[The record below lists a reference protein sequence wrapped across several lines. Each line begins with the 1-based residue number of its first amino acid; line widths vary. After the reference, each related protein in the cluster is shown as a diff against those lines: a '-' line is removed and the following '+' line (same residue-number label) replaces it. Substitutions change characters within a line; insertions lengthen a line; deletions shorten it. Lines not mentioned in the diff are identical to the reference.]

1 MQGVSRKGSESFE
14 SLMRRFNRRVQQS
27 GKLTSYRKKRYL
39 EKEPSKT
46 EQRMTA
52 IRKEARKKAKNK
64 SMLMKGL

>member
-1 MQGVSRKGSESFE
+1 LQGVSRKGSESFE

>member
-14 SLMRRFNRRVQQS
+14 SLMRRFNRRVQQ
-27 GKLTSYRKKRYL
+27 GGILTSYRKKRYL

-52 IRKEARKKAKNK
+52 IRKEKRKQAKNK

>member
-14 SLMRRFNRRVQQS
+14 SLMRRFNRRIQQS

-46 EQRMTA
+46 EQRMSA
-52 IRKEARKKAKNK
+52 IRKEQRKQAKNK
-64 SMLMKGL
+64 SMLMKGF

>member
-14 SLMRRFNRRVQQS
+14 SLMRRFNRRIQQ
-27 GKLTSYRKKRYL
+27 GGILTSYRKKRYL

-46 EQRMTA
+46 EQRMSA
-52 IRKEARKKAKNK
+52 IRKEQRKQAKNK

>member
-27 GKLTSYRKKRYL
+27 GALTTFRKKRYL

-52 IRKEARKKAKNK
+52 IRKEKRKQAKNK

>member
-27 GKLTSYRKKRYL
+27 GKLTAFRKKRYL

-46 EQRMTA
+46 EQRITA
-52 IRKEARKKAKNK
+52 IRKEKRKQAKNR
-64 SMLMKGL
+64 SMLMKGF

>member
-14 SLMRRFNRRVQQS
+14 SLMRRFNRRIQQS
-27 GKLTSYRKKRYL
+27 GKLTDYRKKRYL

-52 IRKEARKKAKNK
+52 IRKEQRKQAKNK
-64 SMLMKGL
+64 SMMMKGL

>member
-1 MQGVSRKGSESFE
+1 
-14 SLMRRFNRRVQQS
+14 MRRFNRRVQQS

-46 EQRMTA
+46 EQRVIA

>member
-46 EQRMTA
+46 EQRVIA